1 MAETLKQLNQYPG
14 QGGRPKVLI
23 VGAGLAG
30 LTLGMLLHK
39 AGIPFEIYERAAVV
53 KPLGSAMYF
62 NCTTANLFKQC
73 GIYDEFVSLRKYV
86 SSIKMCNE
94 VRVVDFSMDFAGH
107 EALQVHDLL
116 TRQIPKERIH
126 YGAKVATTESNDNGV
141 LIRFMDGSEVK
152 GDILVGADGAY
163 STVRKGLYAKLKDE
177 GKLPPS
183 NDLPLPFTTVCV
195 LAQTR
200 PLTPEEFLDIAQ
212 EESQFRNFIATDKMY
227 TWSTLTTAQNTVCW
241 GSILFLD
248 EESSKE
254 DKSFSNSD
262 WGQEAAMAMCEEVK
276 NFPIIGEG
284 DKKLTLKDLMDLTP
298 SGHFSKV
305 MLEEKVFETWYSG
318 RTVLVGDACHKLNPA
333 GGVGA
338 ANAIHDVIELANR
351 INGLPFLSIVSD
363 IEDAFK
369 AYKSERIGWV
379 TKAFEN
385 SKVFR
390 TMVGQSTSSKITRF
404 LVKHTPQWVMLR
416 IERRQFTHRPQVAF
430 LPLVEDRGYVKA
442 APQSSL
448 AIKTPDETER
458 STIIQAV

>member
-227 TWSTLTTAQNTVCW
+227 TWSTLTTAQNTVL
-241 GSILFLD
+241 GIYSLPGRGI
-248 EESSKE
+248 EQGGQ
-254 DKSFSNSD
+254 SFSNSD

-390 TMVGQSTSSKITRF
+390 TMVGQ
-404 LVKHTPQWVMLR
+404 
-416 IERRQFTHRPQVAF
+416 VAF